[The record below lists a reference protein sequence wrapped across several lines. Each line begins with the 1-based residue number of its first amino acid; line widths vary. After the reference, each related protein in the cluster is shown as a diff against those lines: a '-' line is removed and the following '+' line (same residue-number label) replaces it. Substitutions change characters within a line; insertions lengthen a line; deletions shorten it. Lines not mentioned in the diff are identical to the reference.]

1 MSCLTQ
7 QKTKQEL
14 SDWLMNNASDN
25 ETIGFLDMLV
35 EDIWEEKKKLN
46 KLKERVAILDYSDT
60 GKTEKILE
68 LYAEIKKL
76 KEESKVDREFQEEVM
91 QENKRLKER
100 EYEICQIAN
109 ANGWD
114 IYPTDSEEESE
125 SDEEEEEE

>member
-7 QKTKQEL
+7 HKTKQEL

-76 KEESKVDREFQEEVM
+76 KEESKVDKEFQEEVM
-91 QENKRLKER
+91 QENKKLKER
-100 EYEICQIAN
+100 EYEMCQIAKLMV
-109 ANGWD
+109 GHLS
-114 IYPTDSEEESE
+114 TDSEEESE